1 MRSLMPT
8 ITGVRRRDA
17 AMFRPTSRRGFTLV
31 ELMVTVAVAAIL
43 LTIAVPSFN
52 RIINANRLSTAANE
66 MVGALNLAR
75 MEAIKRNGSVQFCSN
90 LSANNTNNTS
100 DTLGT
105 ACGTQGGAVYVLTGA
120 TATQVRASVA
130 GLTPPVVLHNSITA
144 IRYHGDGLAYAIGGT
159 GPYDSTVTGASPLA
173 DLCVAALS
181 SNNHIQINIAAG
193 SIITTTTSTGT
204 CP

>member
-1 MRSLMPT
+1 MRSLKST
-8 ITGVRRRDA
+8 ISRVRRRDHA
-17 AMFRPTSRRGFTLV
+17 AFRPANRRGFTLV

-66 MVGALNLAR
+66 MVGALNVAR

-90 LSANNTNNTS
+90 SATNNTS

-105 ACGTQGGAVYVLTGA
+105 ACGTRAGAVYVQTSAA

-130 GLTPPVVLHNSITA
+130 GLTPPVVLHGNIAA

-159 GPYDSTVTGASPLA
+159 GPYDSTTAGAPLA

-193 SIITTTTSTGT
+193 SVITTTTSTGT